1 MPGPPHPAEDREPLL
16 PTAGAATP
24 SERVD
29 SAAAAEEGL
38 AGLQRGGSAAST
50 ADSPAAS
57 AGEQPAPP
65 PACRICLQ
73 DDEPSSLEKPCSCSG
88 SMAWAHHACIQRWID
103 EKHDKQCEVC
113 KQQFRGTYRD
123 PPPRPRPAPLVAQLQ
138 VDNAD
143 NRIVLLADPDSGAIV
158 ARVVVPPGG
167 ELPEDGFPW
176 VVTAGAAGTAAAAAA
191 ATDDDDEDDEEEGG
205 GSGGACSP
213 LLWLLLF
220 ACMLGGFAWLA
231 SSSEAGSP
239 GADGAQ
245 AGAWF
250 VRVMLLT
257 LWIYLRSMRPSAP
270 RRLHH
275 AELERRRRVL
285 AFADLEAGLARR
297 HYQQPVPQ

>member
-1 MPGPPHPAEDREPLL
+1 MTEPHPAEDCEPLL
-16 PTAGAATP
+16 SADGAPAESADAGSLAVEDA
-24 SERVD
+24 
-29 SAAAAEEGL
+29 GL
-38 AGLQRGGSAAST
+38 ARQQGSAS
-50 ADSPAAS
+50 ADTHQ
-57 AGEQPAPP
+57 QPLPP

-73 DDEPSSLEKPCSCSG
+73 DDDPASLENPCSCSG

-113 KQQFRGTYRD
+113 KQQFRGAYRD

-176 VVTAGAAGTAAAAAA
+176 VVQAGAAGTAAAAR
-191 ATDDDDEDDEEEGG
+191 DDDDEDYDDEEDGG
-205 GSGGACSP
+205 RGCSP
-213 LLWLLLF
+213 MIGLLVV
-220 ACMLGGFAWLA
+220 ACMLGGLAWLA

-239 GADGAQ
+239 GAEGAQ

-257 LWIYLRSMRPSAP
+257 LWVYLRSMRPSGP

-275 AELERRRRVL
+275 AELERRRRLL
-285 AFADLEAGLARR
+285 AFTDLEAGLARR
-297 HYQQPVPQ
+297 QHPQQAPQARQ

>member
-1 MPGPPHPAEDREPLL
+1 MAEQAAEDCVPLL
-16 PTAGAATP
+16 PADGGATIANTNAG
-24 SERVD
+24 SLE
-29 SAAAAEEGL
+29 AAEAGL
-38 AGLQRGGSAAST
+38 AGSQRCGTAGTASSAAT
-50 ADSPAAS
+50 TNQ
-57 AGEQPAPP
+57 QPLP

-73 DDEPSSLEKPCSCSG
+73 DDDPSGLERPCSCSG

-113 KQQFRGTYRD
+113 KQQFRGAYRD

-176 VVTAGAAGTAAAAAA
+176 VVQAGAAGAAAGAAQ
-191 ATDDDDEDDEEEGG
+191 DDDEEEES
-205 GSGGACSP
+205 SGHSGCSP
-213 LLWLLLF
+213 LLWLVLF
-220 ACMLGGFAWLA
+220 ACMLGGFAFLA

-239 GADGAQ
+239 GAEGAQ

-257 LWIYLRSMRPSAP
+257 LWIYLRSMRPSVP
-270 RRLHH
+270 RRRHH
-275 AELERRRRVL
+275 TELERRRRL
-285 AFADLEAGLARR
+285 LTFADLEAGLARR
-297 HYQQPVPQ
+297 QQQQQQPAQQAQQ